1 MGTRILEVD
10 WHEEHTSIFE
20 LYEDGTVAQV
30 MTSTPGPEIQ
40 RVREPGNLA
49 GSISRPLVLDYNFL
63 LDAIIEE
70 NW

>member
-30 MTSTPGPEIQ
+30 STSTPGPEIQ
-40 RVREPGNLA
+40 RVHEPGVL
-49 GSISRPLVLDYNFL
+49 GIPDLDYNLL